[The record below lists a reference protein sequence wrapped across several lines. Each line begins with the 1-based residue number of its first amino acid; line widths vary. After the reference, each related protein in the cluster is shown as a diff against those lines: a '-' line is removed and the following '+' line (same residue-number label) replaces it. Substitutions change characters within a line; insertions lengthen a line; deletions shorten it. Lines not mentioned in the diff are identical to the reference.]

1 MLFVI
6 ALMQVDKMSNEVLKQ
21 VFQDLYSDIATVN
34 PDSVMDALF
43 ANQVLSYD
51 DFCRLRQVPVFRQRC
66 RDMMSLL
73 FISTHPQAFIQ
84 LRLALLDEYPRIVDE
99 IDKKLPS
106 LTSQL
111 QQLQLSDSNDGKAR
125 IYYHRLWFYTCKFEH
140 IAFTFLLTLHAPADH
155 LALIMCSFELLED
168 ITINQSQFWVILPG
182 N

>member
-21 VFQDLYSDIATVN
+21 VFQHLYSDIATSVN

-43 ANQVLSYD
+43 SNQVLSSD
-51 DFCRLRQVPVFRQRC
+51 DYFKLRQVPVSRDRC

-73 FISTHPQAFIQ
+73 FISIHPQAFLR
-84 LRLALLDEYPRIVDE
+84 LRLALLDEYPWIVDK

-111 QQLQLSDSNDGKAR
+111 QQLQLSNSNDGKGL
-125 IYYHRLWFYTCKFEH
+125 IYYHRF
-140 IAFTFLLTLHAPADH
+140 
-155 LALIMCSFELLED
+155 
-168 ITINQSQFWVILPG
+168 
-182 N
+182 